1 VSTRA
6 FVAAAAAV
14 VTVAVL
20 VVVAVGLGWIGG
32 PSSPSGAPKT
42 PLSVQ
47 TSMSPRPIFFGDPVT
62 ANVDVQVDSGTVDTS
77 SVHVLPRFEP
87 FTPTGEP
94 KVSHSRVGRHET
106 IHYRY
111 TLECLSDDCLPKRKD
126 PLVIQLKPVVVSAT
140 AGSQAV
146 HAAATWP
153 LTAILSRLQKK
164 DLGSYVPHFR
174 QPRSLQSPAYSV
186 SPSRTADVLTAI
198 AAVLALLGLAVLA
211 GEIARVLERRRR
223 RREARLTPLEEAL
236 AYTRDA
242 AARPDP
248 ADRRKALELL
258 ARTLDAEGDP
268 ALAGTTGD
276 VAWSEEPPSPEK
288 ALEVADEVE
297 STARNGR

>member
-1 VSTRA
+1 VTTRA

-20 VVVAVGLGWIGG
+20 VVVAVGLGRIGG
-32 PSSPSGAPKT
+32 PSSPSGAPTK

-47 TSMSPRPIFFGDPVT
+47 TSMAPRPIFFGDPVT
-62 ANVDVQVDSGTVDTS
+62 ADVDVQIDNDTVDAS
-77 SVHVLPRFEP
+77 SVRVLPRFEP

-94 KVSHSRVGRHET
+94 KVSRSRIGRHET
-106 IHYRY
+106 IRYRY
-111 TLECLSDDCLPKRKD
+111 TLQCLADTCLPKRKD
-126 PLVIQLKPVVVSAT
+126 PLVIQLPPVVVSAT
-140 AGSQAV
+140 TGTQRV
-146 HAAATWP
+146 HAAGAWP
-153 LTAILSRLQKK
+153 VTAILSRLQRK

-174 QPRSLQSPAYSV
+174 RPRALPAPTYSV

-223 RREARLTPLEEAL
+223 RREVRLTPLEEAL

-258 ARTLDAEGDP
+258 AKALEAEGDP

-276 VAWSEEPPSPEK
+276 AAWSEEPPSPET
-288 ALEVADEVE
+288 ALGLADEVE
-297 STARNGR
+297 STTGNGR